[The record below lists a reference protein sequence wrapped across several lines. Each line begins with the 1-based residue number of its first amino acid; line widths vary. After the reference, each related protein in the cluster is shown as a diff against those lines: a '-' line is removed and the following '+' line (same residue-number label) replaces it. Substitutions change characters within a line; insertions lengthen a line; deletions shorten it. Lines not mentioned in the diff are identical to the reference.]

1 MALPHTPMLLGGWP
15 WVDARRGA
23 GTDVRSGRSGAMF
36 WQVDGDWAFGHPELP
51 DADSDL
57 ARTTRRAYS
66 DVSAALQDCGL
77 PHVLRLWNYLPRINA
92 EGCGLE
98 RYRQFNIDRHEAFI
112 TAGRNAF
119 GAAPAACA
127 LGTTGAQA
135 DGLAI
140 RFLAGRAPPRPVK
153 NPRQV
158 PAYCYSSAHG
168 PRVPT
173 FARAALVDAGA
184 GRVVLFI
191 SGTVSI
197 VGERSLHPGDVIA
210 QTEETLRDLL
220 VVMAAAMACCSA
232 RFTLADLQRTAYV
245 RRAADAPAILALWAQ
260 AVPGGP
266 APRCVQADICRAEL
280 LVEIE
285 AHAFAPGA
293 LA

>member
-1 MALPHTPMLLGGWP
+1 
-15 WVDARRGA
+15 
-23 GTDVRSGRSGAMF
+23 MF
-36 WQVDGDWAFGHPELP
+36 WQIDGDWAFGHPELP

-57 ARTTRRAYS
+57 ARTARRAYS
-66 DVSAALQDCGL
+66 DVFAALQDCGL

-119 GAAPAACA
+119 EAAPAACA

-140 RFLAGRAPPRPVK
+140 RFLAERAPPRPVK

-173 FARAALVDAGA
+173 FSRAALVDAGA
-184 GRVVLFI
+184 GRVVLLI
-191 SGTVSI
+191 SGTASI

-232 RFTLADLQRTAYV
+232 RFTLADLQRTVYL
-245 RRAADAPAILALWAQ
+245 RRAATAPAILAILALWVLWVLWAQ
-260 AVPGGP
+260 AVPGVP
-266 APRCVQADICRAEL
+266 ARRCVQADICRAEL